1 MKKVVSLRLSWY
13 EFAVALAIIAW
24 TELLMKRVIY
34 LLSLFLLLSPLK
46 TWGLDQAV
54 FLNAFGETAT
64 AYLNDSFLLLGTTA
78 DGFVADIIRKD
89 TALEIVRNVQRR
101 VRVIRAKLR
110 AVANTRIS
118 DVDRQLIGLLDHSYA
133 CMDHQAW
140 ALVQYINDKSPDAA
154 RRFESQRT
162 DCLSRIK
169 KISEFYSTLPPSP
182 ELPEPLSTR

>member
-1 MKKVVSLRLSWY
+1 MKST
-13 EFAVALAIIAW
+13 IC
-24 TELLMKRVIY
+24 
-34 LLSLFLLLSPLK
+34 LLSLCLLMSSPIA
-46 TWGLDQAV
+46 WGSDRAV

-78 DGFVADIIRKD
+78 DGFVADIIPKD
-89 TALEIVRNVQRR
+89 TALEIVRNVQKR
-101 VRVIRAKLR
+101 VRVIRAKLK

-118 DVDRQLIGLLDHSYA
+118 DVDRQLVGLLDSSYA

-140 ALVQYINDKSPDAA
+140 ALMQYINDKSPDAA

-162 DCLSRIK
+162 DCLSRLK

>member
-1 MKKVVSLRLSWY
+1 MN
-13 EFAVALAIIAW
+13 FGAAGAPATIAQ
-24 TELLMKRVIY
+24 TELLMKRVAF
-34 LLSLFLLLSPLK
+34 LLSLCLLWCPPMVRGS
-46 TWGLDQAV
+46 DQAV

-78 DGFVADIIRKD
+78 DGFVADIIPKD
-89 TALEIVRNVQRR
+89 TALEIARNVQKR

-118 DVDRQLIGLLDHSYA
+118 DVDRQLIGLLDQSYA
-133 CMDHQAW
+133 CMDHQTW
-140 ALVQYINDKSPDAA
+140 ALLQYVNDKSPDTA

-162 DCLSRIK
+162 DCLSRLK
-169 KISEFYSTLPPSP
+169 KIAEFYSTLPPSP

>member
-1 MKKVVSLRLSWY
+1 M
-13 EFAVALAIIAW
+13 
-24 TELLMKRVIY
+24 
-34 LLSLFLLLSPLK
+34 

-78 DGFVADIIRKD
+78 DGFVADIIPKD
-89 TALEIVRNVQRR
+89 TAMEIVRNVQKR
-101 VRVIRAKLR
+101 VRVIRAKLK

-118 DVDRQLIGLLDHSYA
+118 GVDRQLIGLLDHSYA

-140 ALVQYINDKSPDAA
+140 ALIQYLSDKSPDAA

-162 DCLSRIK
+162 DCLNRLK